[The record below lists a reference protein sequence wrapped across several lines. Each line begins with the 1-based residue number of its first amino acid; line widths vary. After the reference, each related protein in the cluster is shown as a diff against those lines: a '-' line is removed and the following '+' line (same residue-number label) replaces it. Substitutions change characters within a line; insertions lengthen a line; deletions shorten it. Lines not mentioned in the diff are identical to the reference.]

1 MWGNEVAGEAL
12 SGGADSL
19 IPIYLSLGFA
29 QGKSDLLQA
38 MSDYLARYGVALSV
52 TQLKSLLL
60 SRGNIVLLLD
70 GFDEMASG
78 VDYRAV
84 PEILDKIH
92 ALQLTPGVRIILSGR
107 SSFFRSEIEVGIV
120 KAGYVVKLEPF
131 DLDAMLTYVTRR
143 DPGLSSRARA
153 LFDKHVNFART
164 VPEPDSPDAVRELAA
179 RRRFAAAAV
188 CDRRRAGAPP
198 QARLADG
205 SGRYLCRRSLPAF
218 LHEDAAGQFRHPHDV
233 GARSAVGVR
242 AAAGLGLVQGG
253 HRRVADEG
261 VLETNRDRTA
271 GAVA

>member
-1 MWGNEVAGEAL
+1 MGQRGRWRGAERR
-12 SGGADSL
+12 GGRS

-60 SRGNIVLLLD
+60 SRANIVLLLN

-143 DPGLSSRARA
+143 DPGLSSARARCSTNTSICA
-153 LFDKHVNFART
+153 NCVGT
-164 VPEPDSPDAVRELAA
+164 
-179 RRRFAAAAV
+179 RF
-188 CDRRRAGAPP
+188 
-198 QARLADG
+198 
-205 SGRYLCRRSLPAF
+205 
-218 LHEDAAGQFRHPHDV
+218 
-233 GARSAVGVR
+233 
-242 AAAGLGLVQGG
+242 
-253 HRRVADEG
+253 
-261 VLETNRDRTA
+261 T
-271 GAVA
+271 